1 MSEVIT
7 SVVPIQWKLRA
18 FLEAHN
24 ITAYKLAQAAQIAP
38 PNIYRML
45 KGEGP
50 KMFDREVLG
59 RIIRALRVLT
69 GKPVSV
75 ADVLEE
81 EPGDD

>member
-7 SVVPIQWKLRA
+7 SVVPIQWKLRGY
-18 FLEAHN
+18 LEAHN
-24 ITAYKLAQAAQIAP
+24 ITAYRLAQVAEIAP

-45 KGEGP
+45 RGEGP
-50 KMFDREVLG
+50 KQFDREVLG

-69 GKPVSV
+69 DGPVSV

-81 EPGDD
+81 ADI